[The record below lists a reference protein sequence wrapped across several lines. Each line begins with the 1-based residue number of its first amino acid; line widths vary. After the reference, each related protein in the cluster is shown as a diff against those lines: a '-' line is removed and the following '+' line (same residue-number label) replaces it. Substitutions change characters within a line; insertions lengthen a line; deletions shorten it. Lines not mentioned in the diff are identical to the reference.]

1 MCLNTTTVP
10 FSELTFHKRFC
21 RPIYCQIQRLK
32 QLGQIR
38 WGFKKLDAA
47 FADFIIMGS
56 VICPEI
62 TSIISKPGWS
72 CGSWR
77 FACSF
82 SIYGITILSSNLNDS
97 GVFYSIAFH
106 FRLNESGSLTREI
119 LLLVF
124 PQKISCIGR
133 NLFSHLMPNV
143 AVITCLNYSHVFWFF
158 R

>member
-1 MCLNTTTVP
+1 MNLLFINVFAAPFTVRSNDWNSSVK
-10 FSELTFHKRFC
+10 FGGA
-21 RPIYCQIQRLK
+21 LK
-32 QLGQIR
+32 SLMLLSRI
-38 WGFKKLDAA
+38 
-47 FADFIIMGS
+47 FIIMGS

-77 FACSF
+77 FARSS

-106 FRLNESGSLTREI
+106 FWLNESGSLTREI